1 MGYPTKIIY
10 TAALISS
17 INNLS
22 AQEKIKNTKP
32 NIVVFLADDA
42 GMDFGC
48 YGNKNIS
55 TPNIDKIAKNGILFK
70 NAFLTAPQSSPSRT
84 SMLSGKFAHTIGTED
99 LHNGLNAETLILPTY
114 LHRAGYV
121 TASML
126 KTHWGPNG
134 DKQFDVRI
142 KGDYL
147 PNQRPLS
154 DELFQ
159 NYNKFLDEN
168 KDKPFFIWVGF
179 IDPHRPYNRNN
190 TEQQNDPKKIQV
202 PPYLVNSDKTKRD
215 MADYYNEISRMDN
228 NIGTMMDELD
238 KRGLTDNTIFVFMS
252 DNGMPFPRCKG
263 TLYDSRHT
271 NSSIIHV
278 EGEDNPWHNPL

>member
-1 MGYPTKIIY
+1 MGCPNKIIF

-17 INNLS
+17 ANNLS
-22 AQEKIKNTKP
+22 GQEKAQNTKP

-55 TPNIDKIAKNGILFK
+55 TPNIDKIAQNGILFK

-99 LHNGLNAETLILPTY
+99 LHNGLNAETRILPTY
-114 LHRAGYV
+114 LHQAGYV

-142 KGDYL
+142 KGD
-147 PNQRPLS
+147 
-154 DELFQ
+154 
-159 NYNKFLDEN
+159 
-168 KDKPFFIWVGF
+168 
-179 IDPHRPYNRNN
+179 
-190 TEQQNDPKKIQV
+190 
-202 PPYLVNSDKTKRD
+202 
-215 MADYYNEISRMDN
+215 
-228 NIGTMMDELD
+228 
-238 KRGLTDNTIFVFMS
+238 
-252 DNGMPFPRCKG
+252 
-263 TLYDSRHT
+263 
-271 NSSIIHV
+271 
-278 EGEDNPWHNPL
+278 